1 MLLFGEIKLFTVMH
15 TRVHKHAHTHTH
27 THTHKQIF
35 AQIHTRDSAREKNE
49 RETRKG
55 GKKFPEIMRMKTL
68 IEKKTEG
75 GKRDHP
81 VPCVADVRLFDE
93 VN

>member
-1 MLLFGEIKLFTVMH
+1 
-15 TRVHKHAHTHTH
+15 
-27 THTHKQIF
+27 
-35 AQIHTRDSAREKNE
+35 
-49 RETRKG
+49 
-55 GKKFPEIMRMKTL
+55 MRMKTL

>member
-1 MLLFGEIKLFTVMH
+1 MGFQWYETGYINT
-15 TRVHKHAHTHTH
+15 HTHTH
-27 THTHKQIF
+27 THTHKQ
-35 AQIHTRDSAREKNE
+35 RR

-75 GKRDHP
+75 GKRDLP
-81 VPCVADVRLFDE
+81 VPCVVDVRLFDE